1 MKTNNYTIEELDW
14 ISRVCELSKYEIVY
28 ENSRL
33 GNLFNIFRIMG
44 YTETQVE
51 KLFIKLNLISR
62 KLIIE
67 EE

>member
-14 ISRVCELSKYEIVY
+14 ISRVCELSKYDIVY
-28 ENSRL
+28 KNTRL
-33 GNLFNIFRIMG
+33 RNLFNIFRIMG